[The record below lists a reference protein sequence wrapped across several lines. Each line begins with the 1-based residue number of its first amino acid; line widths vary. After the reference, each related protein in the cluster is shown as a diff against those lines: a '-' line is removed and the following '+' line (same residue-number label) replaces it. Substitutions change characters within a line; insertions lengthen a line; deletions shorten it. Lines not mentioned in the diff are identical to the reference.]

1 MKKTIFRTMLLAFGA
16 SRGEEAAAGTPPDI
30 AILPQ
35 PGMMQNFAESGF
47 IKPLSEKVV
56 AKINENYASVWKDL
70 GSYKGQTYGVFH
82 RVNAKSFV
90 WYNKK
95 EWEKKRLLHS

>member
-1 MKKTIFRTMLLAFGA
+1 MLLAFGA